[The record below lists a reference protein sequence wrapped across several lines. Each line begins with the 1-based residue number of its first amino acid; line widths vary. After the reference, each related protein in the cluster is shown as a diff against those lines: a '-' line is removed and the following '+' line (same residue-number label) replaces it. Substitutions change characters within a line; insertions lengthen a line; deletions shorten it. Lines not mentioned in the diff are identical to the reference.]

1 MFAIVGSGFGL
12 YGYLPAV
19 VEALGE
25 VVLLPE
31 AYRAKVEARHELHPY
46 LDAIRWVPDARAAL
60 AAANGVVIATPP
72 VRQVEVAMQCLHLEG
87 VRTLVLEKPL
97 APGPQEAQALIEA
110 LRRSGKRY
118 RLGYTFLHAGWA
130 PSLGLGREPVSV
142 TWTFMAHHF
151 AQGLATWKR
160 EHAQGGGPLR
170 FFGVHVLALLA
181 RHGYREVRSSALRGG
196 TGGEPERWEAELA
209 GPGLGD
215 CRVLVDS
222 RCGERGFRI
231 EAGGAVLVDAREPF
245 ESEPASGDADPRVAV
260 LKRLLGTLGE
270 SDAAHHA
277 LYEAVNGLWLR
288 AEQAMRPNA

>member
-31 AYRAKVEARHELHPY
+31 AYRVKVEARHELHPY

-60 AAANGVVIATPP
+60 DAATGVVVATPP
-72 VRQVEVAMQCLHLEG
+72 ARQVEVATRCLQLPG
-87 VRTLVLEKPL
+87 MRTLVLEKPL
-97 APGPQEAQALIEA
+97 TPSPPEAHALLEA
-110 LRRSGKRY
+110 LHGSGKRY
-118 RLGYTFLHAGWA
+118 RLGYTFLHTGWA
-130 PSLGLGREPVSV
+130 NSLSLGRESVSI

-151 AQGLATWKR
+151 AQDLSNWKR

-196 TGGEPERWEAELA
+196 AAGEPERWEAQLA

-222 RCGERGFRI
+222 RCGERVFRI
-231 EAGGAVLVDAREPF
+231 ESGGAAPVDMGDPF
-245 ESEPASGDADPRVAV
+245 ESEPAGGDADRRVAV
-260 LKRLLGTLGE
+260 LKRLLGTLE
-270 SDAAHHA
+270 ENDAAHHA
-277 LYEAVNGLWLR
+277 LYAAVNDLWTR
-288 AEQAMRPNA
+288 AEQALRPAA